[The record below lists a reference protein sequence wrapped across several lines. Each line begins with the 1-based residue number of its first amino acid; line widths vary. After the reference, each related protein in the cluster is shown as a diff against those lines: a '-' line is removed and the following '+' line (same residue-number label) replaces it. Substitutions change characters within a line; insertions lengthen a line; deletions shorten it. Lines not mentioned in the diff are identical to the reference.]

1 MNYNKFSNYF
11 GLVAHYKFPKT
22 IQNLI
27 NSWYIKKFNINME
40 EFKSADKY
48 NSLNELFTRDSRGS
62 RVRAESKP
70 GILGLA
76 PTKFLTSKKGGF

>member
-27 NSWYIKKFNINME
+27 NSWYIKKI
-40 EFKSADKY
+40 
-48 NSLNELFTRDSRGS
+48 
-62 RVRAESKP
+62 
-70 GILGLA
+70 
-76 PTKFLTSKKGGF
+76 